1 MQATGYQI
9 VQELRRPSRRFWRK
23 DVFFILALLA
33 VGLAAGFAAE
43 RGVGP
48 SPMAEGERPAFESM
62 RAPTND
68 GAA

>member
-23 DVFFILALLA
+23 DVFFILALLG
-33 VGLAAGFAAE
+33 VGIAAGFAAE

-48 SPMAEGERPAFESM
+48 APMTEGERPAFEAM
-62 RAPTND
+62 QAPAND